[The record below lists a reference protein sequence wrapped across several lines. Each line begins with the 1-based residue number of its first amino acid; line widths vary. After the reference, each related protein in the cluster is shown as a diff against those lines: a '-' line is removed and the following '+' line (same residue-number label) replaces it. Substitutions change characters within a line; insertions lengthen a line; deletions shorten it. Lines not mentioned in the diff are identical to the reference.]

1 MEVNLKTRIL
11 EVSTLDISLIL
22 TALEEKVQKVQ
33 PFSKVENKLILDLIS
48 KIHDQLILMRLY
60 PEKYQK
66 EKEF

>member
-1 MEVNLKTRIL
+1 MEVNLKTRYL
-11 EVSTLDISLIL
+11 ELSTLDISLIL
-22 TALEEKVQKVQ
+22 TALEEKTQKVQ
-33 PFSKVENKLILDLIS
+33 PFSKVEKGLITDLIN